1 MSNDNPERDRTE
13 ALPAPERTEALPAPH
28 HPEAIS
34 APQRTEAISA
44 PQRTEAL
51 TRPAAAPPAMQQPE
65 QEPERLRGPS
75 FGPVILGLVC
85 LVIAGAVFA
94 QEIGNW
100 TIDWGNVGPLGIVAA
115 GAVLVVLGAVGLA
128 TSRRRS

>member
-1 MSNDNPERDRTE
+1 
-13 ALPAPERTEALPAPH
+13 
-28 HPEAIS
+28 
-34 APQRTEAISA
+34 
-44 PQRTEAL
+44 
-51 TRPAAAPPAMQQPE
+51 MQQPE

-115 GAVLVVLGAVGLA
+115 GAVLVILGAVGLA

>member
-1 MSNDNPERDRTE
+1 MSNDNTERDRTE
-13 ALPAPERTEALPAPH
+13 ALPEPERTEALPAPH
-28 HPEAIS
+28 HAEAIS
-34 APQRTEAISA
+34 APQRTEEL
-44 PQRTEAL
+44 P
-51 TRPAAAPPAMQQPE
+51 RPAAPPAMQQPEQEPE

-100 TIDWGNVGPLGIVAA
+100 SIDWGNVGPLGIVAA
-115 GAVLVVLGAVGLA
+115 GAVLVVLGAVGLV

>member
-1 MSNDNPERDRTE
+1 MSNDNTERDRTE
-13 ALPAPERTEALPAPH
+13 ALPEPERTEALPAPH
-28 HPEAIS
+28 HAEAIS
-34 APQRTEAISA
+34 APQRTEEL
-44 PQRTEAL
+44 P
-51 TRPAAAPPAMQQPE
+51 RPAVPPAMQQPGQEPE

-100 TIDWGNVGPLGIVAA
+100 SIDWGNVGPLGIVAA
-115 GAVLVVLGAVGLA
+115 GAVLVVLGAVGLV

>member
-13 ALPAPERTEALPAPH
+13 ALPAPHHTEALPAPH
-28 HPEAIS
+28 H
-34 APQRTEAISA
+34 
-44 PQRTEAL
+44 TEAL
-51 TRPAAAPPAMQQPE
+51 PAPHHTEAPAPDRPQALPAPAAVQQPQQE
-65 QEPERLRGPS
+65 LQPEPERLRGPS
-75 FGPVILGLVC
+75 LGPVILGLVC
-85 LVIAGAVFA
+85 LLVAGAVLA
-94 QEIGNW
+94 QEVGNW

>member
-13 ALPAPERTEALPAPH
+13 ALAGSPERTEALPAP
-28 HPEAIS
+28 
-34 APQRTEAISA
+34 QRTEAHLRAGHAGTGTHGLTGRA
-44 PQRTEAL
+44 P
-51 TRPAAAPPAMQQPE
+51 AAPPAMQQPE

-115 GAVLVVLGAVGLA
+115 GAVLVILGAVGLA

>member
-13 ALPAPERTEALPAPH
+13 ALPAPDRTEALPAP
-28 HPEAIS
+28 A
-34 APQRTEAISA
+34 APVAA
-44 PQRTEAL
+44 P
-51 TRPAAAPPAMQQPE
+51 AAPPAVQQPE
-65 QEPERLRGPS
+65 QEPQQEPERLRGPS
-75 FGPVILGLVC
+75 LGAVILGLVC
-85 LVIAGAVFA
+85 LVVAGAVLA
-94 QEIGNW
+94 QEVGNW